1 MSDQTYTD
9 PHRGQAIAQMGQ
21 PLGTAQG
28 VVVMVHGRGATAA
41 DILSLAAEFGR
52 PDLTYLAPQAAGNS
66 WYPYSFLAPLAQNEP
81 YLSSALSAVG
91 ATLKTVVEAGVPQ
104 AETVLLGFSQ
114 GACLALEFAARHG
127 GRFGALVGLS
137 GGLIGPADIPRD
149 YATNLD
155 GSATFIGCSDVDA
168 HIPLARVHETAQA
181 LTQLGAAVTE
191 RIYPGMGHTVNAD
204 EIAAIRAL
212 LDDLHL
218 SRSGGSMA

>member
-1 MSDQTYTD
+1 MTHAPLAD
-9 PHRGQAIAQMGQ
+9 PHRGRPILQAGQ
-21 PLGTAQG
+21 PLGSAP
-28 VVVMVHGRGATAA
+28 VVMIMLHGRGAGASS
-41 DILSLAAEFGR
+41 ILALAVEFNR

-137 GGLIGPADIPRD
+137 GGLIGPADIPRG
-149 YATNLD
+149 YATDLD